1 MRMKLLVAF
10 TCLLFI
16 FAGSCSAAPE
26 DSSSDQAAAVA
37 AAIKQANLHLA
48 NNNPEAAIA
57 AAKKAAQ
64 EAQGSG
70 LKQLKI
76 DALYIASRAYLVL
89 GKINEGTSLLEEIR
103 ADARAIGYARGEGDA
118 ENGLGSIYFEQG
130 HYAPAMKSFIRALDI
145 RTAMEDS
152 VSISKTLNNMGRIH
166 ERLGNYDKAIDLYH
180 QSLQLK
186 GERDLTGQVN
196 TLNNLGI
203 SYLAKGD
210 HEAALDCFRTAL
222 GLAED
227 LDYLFGQSFSL
238 NNLANAYTA
247 IGDLYQA
254 EQAALRAVA
263 IAKKT
268 NYPLSFAYT
277 LTGAGKMYLAKGQ
290 PELSLQYLQQ
300 ASVIAAEQNN
310 LSLQRDI
317 DKIETQA
324 YKELGNYYQA
334 LRSLEQYWDLQQKI
348 LNSDTAQII
357 AISQAE
363 YEVKQK
369 ELEIGF
375 LRTASEAKNAEIRA
389 QDRLMTVLIVFLI
402 FNIMTSIYL
411 RRQISLRMAKEA
423 ALAESERNYRILI
436 EQSAD
441 GIITI
446 DAATNDIVTVNQR
459 FSEMVGFSKEQ
470 LIPHGRK
477 LYLPPDDYT
486 DWALQLSKLRQ
497 TGRDYLGIKNYI
509 RSDGTYLEVERN
521 AAIITYDGKES
532 VLINIRD
539 VSEKRRLEQILI
551 QDVNLAGELQHA
563 LLPADLENNFCQVRS
578 VFSPQ
583 HIVSGDHLNFIAPAN
598 GNKLNGYLIDVTGH
612 GIATALETAAIRVIV
627 EEYINPVGNLS
638 HEVICQINK
647 RLSHILSEGNFVA
660 FLGFS
665 FDFDEWKLTVGTY
678 GINILLASSG
688 SWQGLTCLPGSY
700 LGITNN
706 LEDSMTTI
714 SIKPGDK
721 FYFTTDGITDII
733 DETKLPSL
741 ADFVETHRFFSKLA
755 HSENRRDDCSGIF
768 VNLINNDQL
777 S

>member
-1 MRMKLLVAF
+1 MTL
-10 TCLLFI
+10 
-16 FAGSCSAAPE
+16 
-26 DSSSDQAAAVA
+26 
-37 AAIKQANLHLA
+37 
-48 NNNPEAAIA
+48 
-57 AAKKAAQ
+57 
-64 EAQGSG
+64 
-70 LKQLKI
+70 
-76 DALYIASRAYLVL
+76 
-89 GKINEGTSLLEEIR
+89 
-103 ADARAIGYARGEGDA
+103 
-118 ENGLGSIYFEQG
+118 
-130 HYAPAMKSFIRALDI
+130 
-145 RTAMEDS
+145 
-152 VSISKTLNNMGRIH
+152 ISW
-166 ERLGNYDKAIDLYH
+166 
-180 QSLQLK
+180 S
-186 GERDLTGQVN
+186 
-196 TLNNLGI
+196 
-203 SYLAKGD
+203 
-210 HEAALDCFRTAL
+210 
-222 GLAED
+222 
-227 LDYLFGQSFSL
+227 
-238 NNLANAYTA
+238 
-247 IGDLYQA
+247 
-254 EQAALRAVA
+254 
-263 IAKKT
+263 
-268 NYPLSFAYT
+268 
-277 LTGAGKMYLAKGQ
+277 
-290 PELSLQYLQQ
+290 
-300 ASVIAAEQNN
+300 
-310 LSLQRDI
+310 
-317 DKIETQA
+317 
-324 YKELGNYYQA
+324 
-334 LRSLEQYWDLQQKI
+334 
-348 LNSDTAQII
+348 
-357 AISQAE
+357 
-363 YEVKQK
+363 
-369 ELEIGF
+369 
-375 LRTASEAKNAEIRA
+375 
-389 QDRLMTVLIVFLI
+389 
-402 FNIMTSIYL
+402 
-411 RRQISLRMAKEA
+411 
-423 ALAESERNYRILI
+423 
-436 EQSAD
+436 
-441 GIITI
+441 
-446 DAATNDIVTVNQR
+446 
-459 FSEMVGFSKEQ
+459 
-470 LIPHGRK
+470 
-477 LYLPPDDYT
+477 DDYT

-741 ADFVETHRFFSKLA
+741 ADFAETHRFFSKLA

>member
-1 MRMKLLVAF
+1 MMARMRMKLLVALIF
-10 TCLLFI
+10 LLFI
-16 FAGSCSAAPE
+16 SASSCIAAPE

-227 LDYLFGQSFSL
+227 LDYLFGQSYSL

-268 NYPLSFAYT
+268 NYPL
-277 LTGAGKMYLAKGQ
+277 
-290 PELSLQYLQQ
+290 
-300 ASVIAAEQNN
+300 
-310 LSLQRDI
+310 
-317 DKIETQA
+317 
-324 YKELGNYYQA
+324 
-334 LRSLEQYWDLQQKI
+334 
-348 LNSDTAQII
+348 
-357 AISQAE
+357 
-363 YEVKQK
+363 
-369 ELEIGF
+369 
-375 LRTASEAKNAEIRA
+375 
-389 QDRLMTVLIVFLI
+389 VL
-402 FNIMTSIYL
+402 
-411 RRQISLRMAKEA
+411 
-423 ALAESERNYRILI
+423 
-436 EQSAD
+436 
-441 GIITI
+441 
-446 DAATNDIVTVNQR
+446 
-459 FSEMVGFSKEQ
+459 
-470 LIPHGRK
+470 
-477 LYLPPDDYT
+477 
-486 DWALQLSKLRQ
+486 
-497 TGRDYLGIKNYI
+497 
-509 RSDGTYLEVERN
+509 
-521 AAIITYDGKES
+521 
-532 VLINIRD
+532 
-539 VSEKRRLEQILI
+539 
-551 QDVNLAGELQHA
+551 
-563 LLPADLENNFCQVRS
+563 
-578 VFSPQ
+578 
-583 HIVSGDHLNFIAPAN
+583 
-598 GNKLNGYLIDVTGH
+598 
-612 GIATALETAAIRVIV
+612 
-627 EEYINPVGNLS
+627 
-638 HEVICQINK
+638 
-647 RLSHILSEGNFVA
+647 
-660 FLGFS
+660 
-665 FDFDEWKLTVGTY
+665 
-678 GINILLASSG
+678 
-688 SWQGLTCLPGSY
+688 
-700 LGITNN
+700 
-706 LEDSMTTI
+706 
-714 SIKPGDK
+714 
-721 FYFTTDGITDII
+721 
-733 DETKLPSL
+733 
-741 ADFVETHRFFSKLA
+741 
-755 HSENRRDDCSGIF
+755 
-768 VNLINNDQL
+768 
-777 S
+777 

>member
-10 TCLLFI
+10 IFLLFI
-16 FAGSCSAAPE
+16 SAASCIAAPK
-26 DSSSDQAAAVA
+26 DMSSDPAASVAAV
-37 AAIKQANLHLA
+37 INQANLHLT
-48 NNNPEAAIA
+48 NNNPDAAIA
-57 AAKKAAQ
+57 TAKEAAAQ
-64 EAQGSG
+64 AHANG

-76 DALYIASRAYLVL
+76 DALLTVSRAYQVL

-103 ADARAIGYARGEGDA
+103 ADARAIGYAKGEGDA

-130 HYAPAMKSFIRALDI
+130 RYALAMKSFIRALDI

-186 GERDLTGQVN
+186 GERDLSGQVN

-210 HEAALDCFRTAL
+210 HEAALERFHTAL
-222 GLAED
+222 KLAESI
-227 LDYLFGQSFSL
+227 DYSFGRSYSL
-238 NNLANAYTA
+238 NNLADAYVV
-247 IGDLYQA
+247 IGDLHQA
-254 EQAALRAVA
+254 EQASLQAVA
-263 IAKKT
+263 ISRHT
-268 NYPLSFAYT
+268 NYPLSFAYA
-277 LTGAGKMYLAKGQ
+277 LVGASKMYLAKGQ
-290 PELSLQYLQQ
+290 PALCLQYLQQ
-300 ASVIAAEQNN
+300 ADVIAEEQKN
-310 LSLQRDI
+310 LSLRRDI
-317 DKIETQA
+317 DKIESQA
-324 YKELGNYYQA
+324 YKELGNYYLA

-369 ELEIGF
+369 ELEISF

-389 QDRLMTVLIVFLI
+389 QDRLMTVLLVFLA

-411 RRQISLRMAKEA
+411 RHQISLRMAKEA
-423 ALAESERNYRILI
+423 ALAESEKNYRILI

-477 LYLPPDDYT
+477 LYLPPDDHT
-486 DWALQLSKLRQ
+486 DWALLLSKLRQ
-497 TGRDYLGIKNYI
+497 TGRDYFGIKNYI
-509 RSDGTYLEVERN
+509 RSDGTYLAVERN
-521 AAIITYDGKES
+521 AAIITYDGKET

-539 VSEKRRLEQILI
+539 VSEQRRIEQLLI

-583 HIVSGDHLNFIAPAN
+583 HIVSGDHLNFSALAN
-598 GNKLNGYLIDVTGH
+598 RNKLNGYLIDVTGH
-612 GIATALETAAIRVIV
+612 GIATALETAAIRVVV
-627 EEYINPVGNLS
+627 EEYITPVGNLS
-638 HEVICQINK
+638 HEVVCQINK

-660 FLGFS
+660 FLGFT

-678 GINILLASSG
+678 GINVLLASSD
-688 SWQGLTCLPGSY
+688 SWQGLTCLPGAY

-706 LEDSMTTI
+706 LEDSITTI

-733 DETKLPSL
+733 DEAKLPPL
-741 ADFVETHRFFSKLA
+741 ADFVEIHRFLSKLA

-768 VNLINNDQL
+768 VNLTNNGQIL
-777 S
+777 